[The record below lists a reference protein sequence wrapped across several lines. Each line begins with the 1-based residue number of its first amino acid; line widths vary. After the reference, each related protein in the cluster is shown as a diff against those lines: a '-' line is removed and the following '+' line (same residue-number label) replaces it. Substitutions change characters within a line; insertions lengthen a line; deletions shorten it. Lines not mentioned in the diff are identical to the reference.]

1 MDVASRNFLFLFF
14 VPGSEWPFVR
24 QMRGKE
30 RVSGDSEPE
39 VARTIGGGSGWP
51 VSCNFIYKSQFYSLS
66 TFFLRNSPKGLKG
79 PSTHGLGWVD
89 LDLGIPQCCIN
100 RSDNSASFPPAQAE
114 LSRQWNNQMK
124 GNPPHVSDRM
134 NNPV

>member
-66 TFFLRNSPKGLKG
+66 LYLFSQKFSEGSERPKH
-79 PSTHGLGWVD
+79 TWVGLG
-89 LDLGIPQCCIN
+89 
-100 RSDNSASFPPAQAE
+100 
-114 LSRQWNNQMK
+114 
-124 GNPPHVSDRM
+124 
-134 NNPV
+134 